1 MPLGILGGTLLASAL
16 QGIFGIGST
25 IAANK
30 YNSPLAMKRR
40 LRAAGLP
47 LSYMYQGKVAT
58 QSDVPKLSIDPTL
71 GQAQQANL
79 TQQQPLVEANVK
91 NVESRTK
98 GQDLQNDVQNG
109 INQWLKMIEEGNSLD
124 GGKTVM
130 NNQQYLLGLDRDTRE
145 AAKFTKQY
153 ERKIKAI
160 VLDVA
165 NTLNDEGV
173 TKESARQAL
182 IKAKAEIKKLGLQS
196 GLLSQMADI
205 RDFDQWLNK
214 KVTDTLDSLPPFMQA
229 FIASILKLQSYR

>member
-79 TQQQPLVEANVK
+79 TQQQPLVDANVK
-91 NVESRTK
+91 NVQSRTK
-98 GQDLQNDVQNG
+98 GQDLSNEVQDG
-109 INQWLKMIEEGNSLD
+109 INQWLKTIEEGNTDDKGNQL
-124 GGKTVM
+124 
-130 NNQQYLLGLDRDTRE
+130 NNQRYLLGLDRDTRE

-165 NTLNDEGV
+165 NTLNNEGV
-173 TKESARQAL
+173 TKEMARQAL
-182 IKAKAEIKKLGLQS
+182 IKAKTEIKKLGLQS
-196 GLLSQMADI
+196 GLLSQMEDI
-205 RDFDQWLNK
+205 RDFDQWLNN
-214 KVTDTLDSLPPFMQA
+214 KVTDTLDSLPTFLQA
-229 FIASILKLQSYR
+229 LIASILKLQSYR